1 MNVISEYFF
10 ANYITLTILVTIN
23 VIGMVSRKHQL
34 KGIKLIQVMT
44 LVVFLISIA
53 EYFGIWIKE
62 YNKSYRLLYYKSAA
76 VYILYPLLA
85 MLLLYVAVDVRYK
98 YLLMLPFIIAVVLS
112 LVDISGMGLLYNFDE
127 NYNFTRGPLGRFSVY
142 VEVFYILLLAMY
154 SIVYIRKK
162 NISKGIITLFMAV
175 SVILTQIM
183 LQLDYPN
190 QNVPPVCAM
199 VVLTYYFY
207 LSAIQYNETQEELA
221 RNRLRLEQN
230 KTNLLMA
237 QIRPHFI
244 NSNLAVIRSL
254 CYEEPEK
261 AVEMIDHF
269 SEYLRENVKQIDD
282 HRLVPFEAEMESV
295 DNYLYLEMQ
304 RFQDRLCIEKDLETM
319 DFEVP
324 PLSIQTIVENAVR
337 HGISMTGVKGTIWIM
352 TRKTEDE
359 TVIIV
364 KDNGKGFDQNK
375 VDFDGVE
382 HVGVKNVK
390 DRFKRL
396 LDGNVEITSKV
407 GEGTVVTFHIPA
419 VNE

>member
-53 EYFGIWIKE
+53 EYFGIWIVE

-183 LQLDYPN
+183 LQLDYP
-190 QNVPPVCAM
+190 VTV
-199 VVLTYYFY
+199 
-207 LSAIQYNETQEELA
+207 
-221 RNRLRLEQN
+221 
-230 KTNLLMA
+230 
-237 QIRPHFI
+237 
-244 NSNLAVIRSL
+244 
-254 CYEEPEK
+254 K
-261 AVEMIDHF
+261 AF
-269 SEYLRENVKQIDD
+269 
-282 HRLVPFEAEMESV
+282 
-295 DNYLYLEMQ
+295 
-304 RFQDRLCIEKDLETM
+304 
-319 DFEVP
+319 
-324 PLSIQTIVENAVR
+324 NA
-337 HGISMTGVKGTIWIM
+337 
-352 TRKTEDE
+352 
-359 TVIIV
+359 
-364 KDNGKGFDQNK
+364 
-375 VDFDGVE
+375 
-382 HVGVKNVK
+382 
-390 DRFKRL
+390 
-396 LDGNVEITSKV
+396 
-407 GEGTVVTFHIPA
+407 A
-419 VNE
+419 